1 MIRLE
6 IEPYCHDCPE
16 FKADVEEPENYYADF
31 RFYEKF
37 GDTVIRCENRNVC
50 GRIKAYLEGRNK

>member
-16 FKADVEEPENYYADF
+16 FKADVEK
-31 RFYEKF
+31 YEKF